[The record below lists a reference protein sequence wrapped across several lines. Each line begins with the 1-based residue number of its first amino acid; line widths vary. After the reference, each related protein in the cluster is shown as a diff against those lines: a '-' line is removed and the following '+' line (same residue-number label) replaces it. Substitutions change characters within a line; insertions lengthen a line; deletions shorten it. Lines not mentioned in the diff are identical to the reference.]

1 MTPDQLFQQDSGQMF
16 LDWGQP
22 AQIRERS
29 RQFDVETGNLVESRY
44 SVSVT
49 VIPLQGAPEHVA
61 RMAASLNHTNRLFLA
76 RESELPKGIELSS
89 SQLGWNGLDFEI
101 RSWARSGHS
110 DLVTLECVSDQA
122 PVWGESH
129 VHSR

>member
-1 MTPDQLFQQDSGQMF
+1 MTPDHLFQQDSQQMF
-16 LDWGQP
+16 LDWGQT
-22 AQIRERS
+22 AQIRERT
-29 RQFDVETGNLVESRY
+29 RQFDVESGHVVESRY

-49 VIPLQGAPEHVA
+49 VIPLGEVPEYVA
-61 RMAASLNHTNRLFLA
+61 RMAASLNYTHRLFLV

-89 SQLGWNGLDFEI
+89 AQLGWNGLEFEI

-110 DLVTLECVSDQA
+110 DLVTLECVSDQS

-129 VHSR
+129 VH